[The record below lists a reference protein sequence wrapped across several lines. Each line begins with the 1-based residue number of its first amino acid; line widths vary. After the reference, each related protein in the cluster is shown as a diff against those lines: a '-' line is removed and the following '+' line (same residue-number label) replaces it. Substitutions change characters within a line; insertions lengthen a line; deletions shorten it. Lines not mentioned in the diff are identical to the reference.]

1 MSQQTVIASLHQQVQ
16 LLESARREQQQE
28 IVNLSAALAAATLAL
43 KASEMRQEKAI
54 KDEVSRVDNRLSR
67 QITGLQTDISQIRGV
82 LPRK

>member
-43 KASEMRQEKAI
+43 KASEVQQEKAI

>member
-43 KASEMRQEKAI
+43 KASEMRQDKAI